1 MAFPHIPQIGGRE
14 ASAPCA
20 TAWAVGVVMVV
31 TPCPAREAH
40 RVLAAAAAAAH
51 IGVEGLAA
59 AMAAAA
65 WGVKAPKRVER
76 ALRRAVEAAR
86 TAGADGAGTSPA
98 RPLVPSRERTQEA
111 LGRFRGCRAWLWAD
125 PADAAARR
133 AMDDATYTL
142 CVLMGRPTAHE
153 ALRAAELRLADGAHH
168 APRGMDE
175 TGLAV

>member
-1 MAFPHIPQIGGRE
+1 M
-14 ASAPCA
+14 
-20 TAWAVGVVMVV
+20 

-65 WGVKAPKRVER
+65 WGVKAPKGVER

-86 TAGADGAGTSPA
+86 TAGAEGAGTVPA

-125 PADAAARR
+125 PADAGARR

-168 APRGMDE
+168 APRGMDG